1 MKYKLLSILTI
12 FTFCTLTANSQLLFN
27 KFSSSFKNET
37 VPFVIDE
44 NFMSH
49 QLENPDEHPLMDP
62 IFYEFVLSDSEK
74 ESVYKRCGGYTPIDS
89 CSQISFIAKTNV
101 SSTNSSFIY
110 SEKILDA
117 EKQELCYYLVLFDE
131 RRKFSDKIEIAK
143 IKYEGGTVIVWE
155 GFVFNTDD
163 IFTIK
168 KSYTDPETLSSISKT
183 NYEISKKGKIENR

>member
-1 MKYKLLSILTI
+1 MNFKLLTVLAIL
-12 FTFCTLTANSQLLFN
+12 TFCTFTANSQLIFN

-62 IFYEFVLSDSEK
+62 IFYEFILSDSEK
-74 ESVYKRCGGYTPIDS
+74 ENVYKRCGGYTPMDS

-101 SSTNSSFIY
+101 SATYTSFVY
-110 SEKILDA
+110 SEKILAA
-117 EKQELCYYLVLFDE
+117 EKQELIYYLVIFDG
-131 RRKFSDKIEIAK
+131 KKKYSDKIQIAQ
-143 IKYEGGTVIVWE
+143 IKYEEGKVHVWE
-155 GFVFNTDD
+155 GYVFNSND
-163 IFTIK
+163 IFTVK
-168 KSYTDPETLSSISKT
+168 KSYINPETLSSISKI